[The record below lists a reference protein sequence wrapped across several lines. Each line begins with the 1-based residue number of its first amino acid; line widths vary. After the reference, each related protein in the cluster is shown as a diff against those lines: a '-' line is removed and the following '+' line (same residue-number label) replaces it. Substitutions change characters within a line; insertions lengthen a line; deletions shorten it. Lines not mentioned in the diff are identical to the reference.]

1 VNPLFVFLCLLDS
14 QNYQTEVDEDDLE
27 TADEN
32 FCKERAPFGCRE
44 ESSDLMLHIMEE
56 NNLSLPK
63 NAEEALQ
70 LYITLL
76 AEMRSLL

>member
-1 VNPLFVFLCLLDS
+1 MSFLDS
-14 QNYQTEVDEDDLE
+14 KNYQTEVEEDDLD

-32 FCKERAPFGCRE
+32 FCKERAPLGCRE
-44 ESSDLMLHIMEE
+44 EPSELMLHIMEE

-63 NAEEALQ
+63 NAEDALQ

-76 AEMRSLL
+76 AELQSVL

>member
-1 VNPLFVFLCLLDS
+1 MSFLDS
-14 QNYQTEVDEDDLE
+14 QNYQTEVAEDDLQ

-32 FCKERAPFGCRE
+32 FCKEREPFGCRE
-44 ESSDLMLHIMEE
+44 ELSDLMLHIMEE

-63 NAEEALQ
+63 SAEDAMQ

-76 AEMRSLL
+76 AELRSVL

>member
-1 VNPLFVFLCLLDS
+1 MSFLDS
-14 QNYQTEVDEDDLE
+14 INYQTEVDEDDLD
-27 TADEN
+27 TAVEN

-44 ESSDLMLHIMEE
+44 QPSELMLHIMEE

-63 NAEEALQ
+63 TVEDALQ

-76 AEMRSLL
+76 AELQSVFYFWF